1 MAALALVYALGAL
14 VILPLDLDDSPEAGP
29 PVRRAVAPRPPAPV
43 PDSAALEQA
52 VLRRYAH
59 RPLAR
64 VFRRRTGDA
73 EAADRIARALLA
85 EARRLEVAPSLLAAV
100 VLTENARLDPDTVS
114 AQGATGLMQV
124 MPFHAGEYGCGSD
137 DLTEV
142 EGNIC
147 HGARVFGRYLR
158 AARTLSEALLR
169 YNGCVSGT
177 NTPGCRQYPE
187 RVLRVAGEVRREVL
201 LYGRGAAG
209 T

>member
-14 VILPLDLDDSPEAGP
+14 VILPLDLDDSPDAGV
-29 PVRRAVAPRPPAPV
+29 PVRRAVAPRPTAPA
-43 PDSAALEQA
+43 PDSAALERA
-52 VLRRYAH
+52 VLERYAQ

-73 EAADRIARALLA
+73 ETADRIARALLA
-85 EARRLEVAPSLLAAV
+85 EARRLKVAPSLLAAV
-100 VLTENARLDPDTVS
+100 VLTENSTLDPDTVS

-142 EGNIC
+142 EANIC

-169 YNGCVSGT
+169 YNGCVAGA
-177 NTPGCRQYPE
+177 NTPDCRQYPE
-187 RVLRVAGEVRREVL
+187 RVLRAAGEVRREML
-201 LYGRGAAG
+201 LYPRAAG